1 MRRNLAGMDRLGAG
15 KLLDRMMIAIRDG
28 EAPDVGKWMQEL
40 GLHKAFALGEKI
52 RREQVELA
60 AAYDRVLHQ
69 PLGGSQDEVLATLAP
84 EDIERVLVHRGRSEE
99 HTSELQSQR

>member
-1 MRRNLAGMDRLGAG
+1 MPRRKELSDAVRRNLAGMDRLGAG

-69 PLGGSQDEVLATLAP
+69 PLGGSQE
-84 EDIERVLVHRGRSEE
+84 IGRA
-99 HTSELQSQR
+99 HV